1 MNQQTARVAQIP
13 ARRKLRVA
21 VIGAGIG
28 GLAAAVALRQRGFEV
43 ALYERATKL
52 QEVGA
57 GLQIGPNGVRVL
69 RALGLG
75 DNLRRNAFEPI
86 NMVSLTFDDA
96 RMRFREPMRGPYAE
110 RFGVPYMT
118 AHRAD
123 IHNMLRAAIGDSP
136 LRFGMNCVGAE
147 TRNSVAVARFADG
160 SEAEAD
166 LVVAADGIRSAIRA
180 QHFGG
185 DAPRF
190 TGMIAWR
197 CLVPMDCVPT
207 RVGPGSSV
215 TIEHGD
221 YLGWIGPNGHV
232 ICYPVGG
239 RGDTLNMFVGHYS
252 DQWVEES
259 WSVPSSRDELIAAKT
274 GWNEALLAMFRKV
287 DHVFKWGIYDRDPL
301 PQWTNGRVTLLGD
314 AAHPTMPTLAQGA
327 NMAIEDGFVLARK
340 LADQPDDLDAALAIY
355 VAERQPRTARVTLQS
370 RQQFENNRKVPP
382 PPFLDRSWI
391 FRPRRHARRGRF
403 ANRVTPRHR
412 RLPLVISSSVC
423 RRI

>member
-1 MNQQTARVAQIP
+1 
-13 ARRKLRVA
+13 
-21 VIGAGIG
+21 
-28 GLAAAVALRQRGFEV
+28 
-43 ALYERATKL
+43 
-52 QEVGA
+52 
-57 GLQIGPNGVRVL
+57 
-69 RALGLG
+69 
-75 DNLRRNAFEPI
+75 
-86 NMVSLTFDDA
+86 
-96 RMRFREPMRGPYAE
+96 
-110 RFGVPYMT
+110 
-118 AHRAD
+118 
-123 IHNMLRAAIGDSP
+123 
-136 LRFGMNCVGAE
+136 
-147 TRNSVAVARFADG
+147 
-160 SEAEAD
+160 
-166 LVVAADGIRSAIRA
+166 
-180 QHFGG
+180 
-185 DAPRF
+185 
-190 TGMIAWR
+190 
-197 CLVPMDCVPT
+197 MDCVPT
-207 RVGPGSSV
+207 RVGPNGSV

-274 GWNEALLAMFRKV
+274 GWNEALLAMFQKV

-340 LADQPDDLDAALAIY
+340 LADQPDDLDTALAIY

-391 FRPRRHARRGRF
+391 FALDVTRGED
-403 ANRVTPRHR
+403 ALQTA
-412 RLPLVISSSVC
+412 
-423 RRI
+423 